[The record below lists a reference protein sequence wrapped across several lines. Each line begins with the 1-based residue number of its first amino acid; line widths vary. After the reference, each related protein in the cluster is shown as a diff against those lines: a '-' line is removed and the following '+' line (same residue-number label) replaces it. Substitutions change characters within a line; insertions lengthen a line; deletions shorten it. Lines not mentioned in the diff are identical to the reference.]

1 METRKFIYKLISTVI
16 FSSIIGSILMIIIR
30 LMIIGLSDDYNKNNG
45 YLFSGLCTLLG
56 AILAIL
62 GVCFTIFNS
71 QRLKNKE
78 LLNELDQKS
87 EWRKE
92 LMNIAAKPVMNLEDV
107 YRVLASLRFLPKNRI
122 EIKNSNQ
129 EDFDE
134 ISNYIYTKLND
145 KINTFYIDNKINL
158 DKSLERNFYDYRFNI
173 RNSEEIRQYVKFLLK
188 HHWEYNQSEEEKRSF
203 MAKEKKEFE
212 KVKEQIKRIKDKK
225 NNTLNLMYDKTNLY
239 EKENKELNE
248 LKEKQIEKSL
258 KRLSK
263 FKFIVWSIYIICI
276 VVILFVNKNI
286 NVSAEKVYEDNKEL
300 LGSFAISGIT
310 YAFLIAASVAIFTLI
325 KDFRDNIK
333 EFYDKANCKN
343 LKIKELYIT
352 KLKLMNK
359 IVFHMTVMLII
370 TIIIG
375 IISYTINYI
384 IGEVVYEVVAIV
396 TFILQLVSS
405 LIIFKNSSNIHEELI
420 IYLKNK

>member
-1 METRKFIYKLISTVI
+1 METRKFISKLISTVI
-16 FSSIIGSILMIIIR
+16 FSGIVGLILTIIIH
-30 LMIIGLSDDYNKNNG
+30 LMIIGLSDDYNQGNND
-45 YLFSGLCTLLG
+45 LFSGLCTLLS

-62 GVCFTIFNS
+62 GVCFTIFNN

-145 KINTFYIDNKINL
+145 KINTFYTDNKINL
-158 DKSLERNFYDYRFNI
+158 DESLERNFYDYRFNI
-173 RNSEEIRQYVKFLLK
+173 RNSEEIRQYIKFLLK
-188 HHWEYNQSEEEKRSF
+188 HHWEYNQNEEEKRSF

-212 KVKEQIKRIKDKK
+212 KVKEQIKKIKDKK
-225 NNTLNLMYDKTNLY
+225 NNTLNLMYDKTSFY
-239 EKENKELNE
+239 ETENKELNE
-248 LKEKQIEKSL
+248 LKEKQVEKSL

-263 FKFIVWSIYIICI
+263 FKFIVWSIYIILI
-276 VVILFVNKNI
+276 VGILIFTKNNNI
-286 NVSAEKVYEDNKEL
+286 PAEEVYKDIKEL
-300 LGSFAISGIT
+300 LDHFSISGIT
-310 YAFLIAASVAIFTLI
+310 YAFLIAASVALFTLI

-333 EFYDKANCKN
+333 DFYDKANCKN

-359 IVFHMTVMLII
+359 IVRHMTIMLII

-375 IISYTINYI
+375 IISYTINCI
-384 IGEVVYEVVAIV
+384 IGEIVYEVVAIV
-396 TFILQLVSS
+396 TFIFQLVSS
-405 LIIFKNSSNIHEELI
+405 FIIFKNSSNIHEELI

>member
-1 METRKFIYKLISTVI
+1 MNRKKLKILIILLVLVLVIYLMSGSIVKFITYLKDAHMINSVITGFCTIISAVI
-16 FSSIIGSILMIIIR
+16 AIIG
-30 LMIIGLSDDYNKNNG
+30 
-45 YLFSGLCTLLG
+45 
-56 AILAIL
+56 
-62 GVCFTIFNS
+62 VHFTINNN
-71 QRLKNKE
+71 QKLKNKE
-78 LLNELDQKS
+78 LLNSLDQKS
-87 EWRKE
+87 EWRKK

-107 YRVLASLRFLPKNRI
+107 HRVLASLRFLPKNRI

-158 DKSLERNFYDYRFNI
+158 DKSLEGNFYDYRFNI
-173 RNSEEIRQYVKFLLK
+173 RNSEEIRQYIKFLLK
-188 HHWEYNQSEEEKRSF
+188 HHWEYNQNEEEKRSF

-212 KVKEQIKRIKDKK
+212 KVKKQIDKINDK
-225 NNTLNLMYDKTNLY
+225 ENNTLNLMYDKINFY
-239 EKENKELNE
+239 ETEEKELNE

-263 FKFIVWSIYIICI
+263 FKFIVWSIYIIFI
-276 VVILFVNKNI
+276 VGILILTKNN
-286 NVSAEKVYEDNKEL
+286 NVSAEKVYMDIKEL
-300 LGSFAISGIT
+300 LDYFAISGIT
-310 YAFLIAASVAIFTLI
+310 YAFLIAASVALFTLI

-359 IVFHMTVMLII
+359 IVFHMTIMLII

-375 IISYTINYI
+375 IISYTINCI
-384 IGEVVYEVVAIV
+384 IGEIVYEVVAIV